1 MPQHGSVVVVS
12 GDEDLVFDVFG
23 LSFGSADD
31 WGKRIDDVVTERW
44 SKLEETEGGGLG
56 ICLHESIANI
66 VRS

>member
-31 WGKRIDDVVTERW
+31 WGKRIDNVVTERW
-44 SKLEETEGGGLG
+44 LKLGKNGGV
-56 ICLHESIANI
+56 ES
-66 VRS
+66 

>member
-44 SKLEETEGGGLG
+44 SKLGKTEGWR
-56 ICLHESIANI
+56 
-66 VRS
+66 VRYGAYMRA